1 MDKLK
6 FIIKNKSMFILNI
19 FLLIVLYLGGVSIMA
34 SSLIYVMWVAF
45 GFVSFR
51 KGYEEKINQEMTAYY
66 RQKVDIEYNRIKN
79 EISNN

>member
-1 MDKLK
+1 
-6 FIIKNKSMFILNI
+6 MFILNI
-19 FLLIVLYLGGVSIMA
+19 FLLIVLYLGGVSI
-34 SSLIYVMWVAF
+34 IYVMWVAF
-45 GFVSFR
+45 GFASFR